1 MLTLTQEVIGWKHK
15 GGKPCALKG
24 ASTVWGGGDAT
35 PERVNAPYST
45 YLSAGCRYTAKYER
59 RADIASRGMVRRWG
73 RVSSRVR
80 HRVVPDRERVPGRCN
95 SAGAAV
101 DPTFKEAG

>member
-1 MLTLTQEVIGWKHK
+1 MRMLTLTQEVIGWKHK

-45 YLSAGCRYTAKYER
+45 DLSAGLRYTTDGAVTT
-59 RADIASRGMVRRWG
+59 RAASGALAGCEVVTLT
-73 RVSSRVR
+73 RV
-80 HRVVPDRERVPGRCN
+80 
-95 SAGAAV
+95 A
-101 DPTFKEAG
+101 

>member
-35 PERVNAPYST
+35 PEKVNAPYS
-45 YLSAGCRYTAKYER
+45 SALCKQHDSE
-59 RADIASRGMVRRWG
+59 
-73 RVSSRVR
+73 
-80 HRVVPDRERVPGRCN
+80 
-95 SAGAAV
+95 
-101 DPTFKEAG
+101 